1 MTKFLFEVGEFG
13 LIRMIQDLITKEG
26 MKAEGLEAGIG
37 DDAACFS
44 AQPGFDILVTCDS
57 LLDGRHF
64 LSDKMSSIEI
74 GCRAM
79 TVNISDIGAMGG
91 RPLFAVVSLGLKD
104 SIRSE
109 DILEIYRGFLKE
121 LNPLRASI
129 VGGNITNSPGSF
141 FIDITLIGEVKRGRL
156 VRRSTARI
164 GDIILVTGYPGE
176 AAAGLNLL
184 MNRSDQETIKENR
197 LVMAYKRPSHR
208 ALEAKALADSGL
220 VHAMID
226 TSDGFLGD
234 LGHICELS
242 HVGAEISRE
251 RLPVSDALLVEAE
264 GASVDPSELVLG
276 GSDDYELIFTCSHER
291 VKEVR
296 SVLDEF
302 ENVPFT
308 EVGKIVDPSEGIRII
323 NRDGTVEN
331 PKLSGW
337 DHFKTR

>member
-1 MTKFLFEVGEFG
+1 MAKALSEVGEFG
-13 LIRMIQDLITKEG
+13 LIRMIQDLIEKEG
-26 MKAEGLEAGIG
+26 VKADGLDVGIG
-37 DDAACFS
+37 DDAACFT
-44 AQPGFDILVTCDS
+44 AQPGFEILVTCDS

-64 LSDKMSSIEI
+64 LSDKLSPIEI

-79 TVNISDIGAMGG
+79 SVNISDVGAMGG

-104 SIRSE
+104 SIPVE

-121 LNPLRASI
+121 LNPFRAAI
-129 VGGNITNSPGSF
+129 VGGNITNSPYSF
-141 FIDITLIGEVKRGRL
+141 FIDITLIGEVKKGRL

-176 AAAGLNLL
+176 AAAGLNLM
-184 MNRSDQETIKENR
+184 MNRSDQETIKDNR
-197 LVMAYKRPSHR
+197 LVMAYKSPSHR

-242 HVGAEISRE
+242 HVGAKISRE
-251 RLPVSDALLVEAE
+251 KLPVSEALLVEAE
-264 GASVDPSELVLG
+264 GVRVDPSDLVLG
-276 GSDDYELIFTCSHER
+276 GSDDYELIFTCAPER
-291 VKEVR
+291 VEEVR
-296 SVLDEF
+296 AVLDGF
-302 ENVPFT
+302 GNLPLT
-308 EVGKIVDPSEGIRII
+308 EVGKIVDPSEGISIM
-323 NRDGTVEN
+323 NRDGTVERSM
-331 PKLSGW
+331 PSGW